1 MEKIACERIDS
12 ASEELNAIS
21 QDLWSNPEL
30 AFEEH
35 HAHDLLTAFLE
46 KEGFEVQRQYI
57 LKTGFRASF
66 GNDDG
71 PQIAIM
77 AEYDALPEIGHACG
91 HNLIA
96 ESSVGAALGIKAAL
110 ESMEKPRGRVVVLG
124 TPAEEGGC
132 GKGLM
137 MDGGAVDKIDV
148 ALMVHPYKH
157 SIAEPFKLAF
167 KKVAYTFHGKAAHAA
182 MSPWMGNNALDAAVQ
197 CYNSISAKRQQFK
210 PTVRVHGVFTNGGD
224 RPNII
229 PEEAELL
236 YYIRAPTTAELEP
249 VVKKC
254 EACAKGAALASD
266 CTVDIKYQGYYAE
279 VITNRNLA
287 QLYRKHCE
295 DMGVEFS
302 NDPAIAKS
310 LGGSTDMGNVS
321 FVVPSIHPMFAINTD
336 APNHSRDFTKAAG
349 APDAQKPTLIQAKA
363 LALTAIQLLQ
373 PGGDKLMKS
382 IKAEFKEISP
392 NPMINSS
399 YSFTNC

>member
-1 MEKIACERIDS
+1 MLQYVGYGDLDNTETILMEKIACERIDS

-167 KKVAYTFHGKAAHAA
+167 KK
-182 MSPWMGNNALDAAVQ
+182 
-197 CYNSISAKRQQFK
+197 
-210 PTVRVHGVFTNGGD
+210 
-224 RPNII
+224 
-229 PEEAELL
+229 
-236 YYIRAPTTAELEP
+236 
-249 VVKKC
+249 
-254 EACAKGAALASD
+254 
-266 CTVDIKYQGYYAE
+266 
-279 VITNRNLA
+279 
-287 QLYRKHCE
+287 
-295 DMGVEFS
+295 
-302 NDPAIAKS
+302 
-310 LGGSTDMGNVS
+310 
-321 FVVPSIHPMFAINTD
+321 
-336 APNHSRDFTKAAG
+336 
-349 APDAQKPTLIQAKA
+349 
-363 LALTAIQLLQ
+363 
-373 PGGDKLMKS
+373 
-382 IKAEFKEISP
+382 
-392 NPMINSS
+392 
-399 YSFTNC
+399 